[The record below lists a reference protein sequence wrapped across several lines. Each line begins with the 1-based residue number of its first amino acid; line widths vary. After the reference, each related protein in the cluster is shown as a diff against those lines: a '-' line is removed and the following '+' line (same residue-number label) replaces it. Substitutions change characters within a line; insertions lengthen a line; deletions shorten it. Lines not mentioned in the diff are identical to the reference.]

1 MTSSP
6 AFTWSSYRI
15 VPPLN
20 LLPEESLP
28 AKTSI
33 VLWQRALLPLPSGV
47 FFSAGMYQ
55 TDMKACAVARVRK
68 TLDRGQEQGE
78 GFQAAHK
85 HVQRCQGFAPQCL
98 LFWWHSVIIQGL
110 GDHTPF
116 NGFGACVSVASHCAV
131 KEILQ
136 LTEKRKTKDWLWI
149 KKNHLN
155 CCPRFTRSNIN
166 NDYRCDPKHSH
177 YVRQYGFSSEFKAT
191 SILDPCLYEAMAAVA
206 Q

>member
-28 AKTSI
+28 PKTSI

-55 TDMKACAVARVRK
+55 TDMKASAVARVRK

-98 LFWWHSVIIQGL
+98 LFWWHSVIIQGSGDNANVGKIIHPLMVL
-110 GDHTPF
+110 GL
-116 NGFGACVSVASHCAV
+116 VSVAPHCAI
-131 KEILQ
+131 KKILQ
-136 LTEKRKTKDWLWI
+136 LTGKERLRSGYGS
-149 KKNHLN
+149 KKWFEL
-155 CCPRFTRSNIN
+155 
-166 NDYRCDPKHSH
+166 
-177 YVRQYGFSSEFKAT
+177 FSE
-191 SILDPCLYEAMAAVA
+191 V
-206 Q
+206 